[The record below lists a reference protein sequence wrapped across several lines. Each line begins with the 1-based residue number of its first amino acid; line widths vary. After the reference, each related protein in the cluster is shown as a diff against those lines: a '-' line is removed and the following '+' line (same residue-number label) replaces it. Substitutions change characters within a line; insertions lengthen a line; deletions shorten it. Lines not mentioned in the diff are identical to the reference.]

1 MKTSLRSILMT
12 ADATGGVW
20 AYSLEL
26 ARSLG
31 PSGVSVTLALMGPPA
46 SASQRRDAAGI
57 SNLDLIE
64 TAFRLEWMEEP
75 WEDVSRAG
83 DWLLGL
89 EEDLSPDVV
98 HLNGYAHASAG
109 FKAPVLIAAH
119 SCVLSWWEAVK
130 GGKLPE
136 QWERY
141 REEVS
146 KGIRCADM
154 IVAPTNAMLRSIY
167 RNYYVRSS
175 CRVICNG
182 RSPSLFSPGPKEPFV
197 FTAGRLWDEAKNIR
211 ALSKASAAIP
221 WPVYA
226 AGEGKSGREGEG
238 IESLGRLSEGE
249 VADHMSRASIFAL
262 PALYEPFGLSI
273 LEAALSGCALVLGDI
288 PSLRE
293 IWGDAAIFVE
303 ARDTSA
309 LGDTIGSLIRDRD
322 ALREFSARAFLRAR
336 NFTPAAA
343 AAGYISAY
351 ERLLM
356 DTAPVNGKGAYTRCV
371 S

>member
-1 MKTSLRSILMT
+1 MKTDPGSILMT
-12 ADATGGVW
+12 ADAAGGVW

-26 ARSLG
+26 ARALG
-31 PSGVSVTLALMGPPA
+31 PYGVSVTLALMGPPA
-46 SASQRRDAAGI
+46 SPSQRREAAGI
-57 SNLDLIE
+57 PNLDLVE
-64 TAFRLEWMEEP
+64 SAFRLEWMEDP
-75 WEDVSRAG
+75 WDDVERAG
-83 DWLLGL
+83 DWLCGL
-89 EEDLSPDVV
+89 EEDLSPDIV
-98 HLNGYAHASAG
+98 HLNGYAHGSAG
-109 FKAPVLIAAH
+109 FKAPVLVAAH
-119 SCVLSWWEAVK
+119 SCVLSWWKAVN
-130 GGKLPE
+130 GGELPG

-146 KGIRCADM
+146 KGIQCADM
-154 IVAPTNAMLRSIY
+154 VVAPTNAMLRSIY
-167 RNYYVRSS
+167 RSYYVRSS
-175 CRVICNG
+175 CRVIYNG

-226 AGEGKSGREGEG
+226 AGDGGSNEGKGLRT
-238 IESLGRLSEGE
+238 LGRLSERE
-249 VADHMSRASIFAL
+249 IADYMSRASVFAL

-293 IWGDAAIFVE
+293 IWGDAAVFVE
-303 ARDTSA
+303 ARDTCA
-309 LGDTIGSLIRDRD
+309 LGEAIGALIRDRD
-322 ALREFSARAFLRAR
+322 ALREFSMRALSRAR
-336 NFTPAAA
+336 NFTPEAV

-356 DTAPVNGKGAYTRCV
+356 DRASVNGKGAGRRCV